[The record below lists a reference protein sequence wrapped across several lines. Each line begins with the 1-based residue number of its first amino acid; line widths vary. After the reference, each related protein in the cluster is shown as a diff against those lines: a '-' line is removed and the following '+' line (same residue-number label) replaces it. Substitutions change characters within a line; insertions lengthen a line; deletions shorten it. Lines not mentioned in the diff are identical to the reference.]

1 MGSTDSE
8 RSISSGISI
17 PQWMKSKIGDR
28 YDIEE
33 TFSPPTN
40 DDTFFY
46 IRYPKSK
53 PAVQPENDNYHPI
66 SEVLEEKPS
75 KQRDFSKHTQSC
87 KDFIPEAN
95 LNSENTSLPVA
106 SAMQMQSRVNKSQG
120 TDDGYVGEAAACG
133 KSVVQV
139 AQQMIAG
146 NRLMWRGAEQ
156 PMPPKERHRRNSKSL
171 PTSPLGSPSVSPKLQ
186 RKKQGEPHNR
196 YFTGVF
202 GVPTQYPGSWILSG
216 VLGQRELSSHQTNIQ
231 EIASQELSLDDGK
244 QKEVRRNKSSSAL
257 IRTATE
263 GSRDEDQS
271 SSDGESSP
279 RLVKKEMFF
288 RAKPSELRE
297 MNFLSPTSM

>member
-33 TFSPPTN
+33 TFSPPTH

-53 PAVQPENDNYHPI
+53 PVAQPENDSYRPI
-66 SEVLEEKPS
+66 SEVLEEKPL
-75 KQRDFSKHTQSC
+75 KQRDFSKHTQPC
-87 KDFIPEAN
+87 KEFIPEAN
-95 LNSENTSLPVA
+95 GKENTSSLVGGA
-106 SAMQMQSRVNKSQG
+106 TQMQSRVNKSQG

-146 NRLMWRGAEQ
+146 NRLTLRGAEQ
-156 PMPPKERHRRNSKSL
+156 AMPPKERHRRNSKSL

-186 RKKQGEPHNR
+186 RKKQGEPQNR

-216 VLGQRELSSHQTNIQ
+216 VLGQRDIAALQTNIQ
-231 EIASQELSLDDGK
+231 ETASQKSSLDDGK
-244 QKEVRRNKSSSAL
+244 QSDVRRNKSSSSL
-257 IRTATE
+257 VRTSTE

-279 RLVKKEMFF
+279 GLVKKEMFF

>member
-33 TFSPPTN
+33 TFSPPTH

-53 PAVQPENDNYHPI
+53 PAVQPENDNYRPI
-66 SEVLEEKPS
+66 SEVLEEKPL
-75 KQRDFSKHTQSC
+75 KQRDFSKHTQPC
-87 KDFIPEAN
+87 KEFIPEAN
-95 LNSENTSLPVA
+95 LNSENTSPLG

-146 NRLMWRGAEQ
+146 NRLTLRGAEQ
-156 PMPPKERHRRNSKSL
+156 AMPPKERLRRNSKSL
-171 PTSPLGSPSVSPKLQ
+171 PTSPLGSPNVSPKLQ

-216 VLGQRELSSHQTNIQ
+216 VLGQREIAHQTNMQ
-231 EIASQELSLDDGK
+231 EIASQKLTVDDEK
-244 QKEVRRNKSSSAL
+244 QRDVRRNKSSSSL
-257 IRTATE
+257 VRTATE
-263 GSRDEDQS
+263 GSREEDQS

-279 RLVKKEMFF
+279 GLVKKEMFF